1 MTKNAASILKKSSQ
15 RANVMSSAKKSKAT
29 KAKNSVVAKQYLKEA
44 RTLAKQSKTYTKQ
57 MHSITSG
64 QKKAGRD
71 FVVNSTYSSNLFL
84 DPILLNVR
92 KESRVEF

>member
-1 MTKNAASILKKSSQ
+1 MTKSATSILKKSSW
-15 RANVMSSAKKSKAT
+15 RADTMASIKRSKAT
-29 KAKNSVVAKQYLKEA
+29 KAKNSVAAKQYIKEA
-44 RTLAKQSKTYTKQ
+44 KSLAMQSKTYTKQ